1 MSQQGESSATNFGAQ
16 EGFVGQG
23 VQLITGDGFGVPVV
37 EADSE
42 ESSVERVYALF
53 ESCSKGPSFGVVQEY
68 WFDVGSEEANFVF
81 CAEAF

>member
-23 VQLITGDGFGVPVV
+23 VQLFTGDGFGVPVV

-42 ESSVERVYALF
+42 EASLKRV
-53 ESCSKGPSFGVVQEY
+53 
-68 WFDVGSEEANFVF
+68 
-81 CAEAF
+81 

>member
-23 VQLITGDGFGVPVV
+23 VQLFTGDGFGVPVV

-42 ESSVERVYALF
+42 EASVEGVYALF
-53 ESCSKGPSFGVVQEY
+53 ESCSKGPSLRVVQY
-68 WFDVGSEEANFVF
+68 LFDEISKEARFVF
-81 CAEAF
+81 CAGAF